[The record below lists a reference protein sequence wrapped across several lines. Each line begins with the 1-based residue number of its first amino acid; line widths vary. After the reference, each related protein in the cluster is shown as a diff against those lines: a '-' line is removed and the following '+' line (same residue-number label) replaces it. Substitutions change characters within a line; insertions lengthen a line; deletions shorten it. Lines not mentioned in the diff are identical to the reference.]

1 MFERDLKKQPAGK
14 VSFLQR
20 ICTHKQQFTARYHK
34 WKGITLKTS
43 GIVNQEDLKVMKQVF
58 GFLQLS
64 RQSYRSK

>member
-14 VSFLQR
+14 VSFYSV
-20 ICTHKQQFTARYHK
+20 CTRKLQFTARYHK

-43 GIVNQEDLKVMKQVF
+43 GIVNQDDLKVMIQVF

-64 RQSYRSK
+64 RQPL

>member
-20 ICTHKQQFTARYHK
+20 ICTHKQLFTARYHK

-64 RQSYRSK
+64 RQSL